1 MRGAESV
8 INTFFASRKTGNAA
22 LLAQFRHARAPPR
35 QDFVPVSLVAH
46 IPDQAI
52 MRRIENV
59 VQRDG
64 QFHRA
69 EIG

>member
-8 INTFFASRKTGNAA
+8 IDTFLATRKTGDAA
-22 LLAQFRHARAPPR
+22 FLAHFRHARAPPR

-46 IPDQAI
+46 ILNQAI
-52 MRRIENV
+52 MRRIEYK

-64 QFHRA
+64 QFHGA
-69 EIG
+69 